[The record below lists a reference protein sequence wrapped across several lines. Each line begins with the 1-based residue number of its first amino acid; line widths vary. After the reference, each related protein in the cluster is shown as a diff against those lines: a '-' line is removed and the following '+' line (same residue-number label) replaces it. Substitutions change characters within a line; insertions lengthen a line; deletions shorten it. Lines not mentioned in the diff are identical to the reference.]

1 MQFLKSREVVIW
13 SSIGLILIT
22 ACTDPVRH
30 NSTQNWDFLP
40 ESQVIEK
47 GEYSLRFLAQPE
59 SDGTQLYFYL
69 RGGEYY
75 GVIPD
80 VKVTAQVE
88 LPTGEQT
95 ALEMEF
101 NQEENHYSAFLT
113 RDEVGDYQVAILSE
127 VDGKNINGLFKF
139 QR

>member
-1 MQFLKSREVVIW
+1 MEFLKYSVLVL
-13 SSIGLILIT
+13 SSIGLIFIGS
-22 ACTDPVRH
+22 CTDPR
-30 NSTQNWDFLP
+30 NQNYTQSWDDFP
-40 ESQVIEK
+40 ESQVLEK
-47 GEYSLRFLAQPE
+47 GEYSLAFFAEPE

-69 RGGEYY
+69 RGGEHY

-101 NQEENHYSAFLT
+101 IEEENHYSAFLT
-113 RDEVGDYQVAILSE
+113 RDEVGDYQIAILSE